1 MAIRT
6 IRLDSDPILRRK
18 SRKID
23 DINERITEL
32 LDDMLETMYD
42 ANGVGLAAPQIGVL
56 RRAVVIDIGEGPI
69 KIINPEII
77 STEGSI
83 EGQEG
88 CLSVTGFSGTV
99 ERPESVL
106 LKYTDENNEE
116 KTLEAQGYLARAIF
130 HEYDH
135 LEGILYTDKAT
146 KMFEVLEEDEEVEE
160 HGE

>member
-88 CLSVTGFSGTV
+88 CLSVPGFSGTV

-116 KTLEAQGYLARAIF
+116 ETLEAQGYLARAIF

-146 KMFEVLEEDEEVEE
+146 EMFEVLEEDEEVEE

>member
-77 STEGSI
+77 STLVIINTSFPMLQKHG
-83 EGQEG
+83 
-88 CLSVTGFSGTV
+88 
-99 ERPESVL
+99 
-106 LKYTDENNEE
+106 
-116 KTLEAQGYLARAIF
+116 
-130 HEYDH
+130 
-135 LEGILYTDKAT
+135 AT
-146 KMFEVLEEDEEVEE
+146 
-160 HGE
+160 

>member
-88 CLSVTGFSGTV
+88 CLSVPGFSGTV

-146 KMFEVLEEDEEVEE
+146 EMFEVLEEDEEVEE
-160 HGE
+160 HG

>member
-88 CLSVTGFSGTV
+88 CLSVPGFSGTV

-146 KMFEVLEEDEEVEE
+146 EMFEVLEEDEEVEE